1 MGNDEPSDENA
12 ANWQMGPLPVS
23 CRLGAA
29 SMREENLDPRK
40 AVGRK
45 IQRPS
50 SLLSP
55 NFLRRAA
62 YFLIPGM

>member
-1 MGNDEPSDENA
+1 MSPEMA
-12 ANWQMGPLPVS
+12 LPV
-23 CRLGAA
+23 CLPGFVPGG
-29 SMREENLDPRK
+29 MREENLNPRK

-62 YFLIPGM
+62 YL